1 MADFLRTGVWNQS
14 SGAVASGRRPGPRA
28 HGHERRA
35 AVAPLGERQAESGRI
50 GLLAFPWDQEA
61 L

>member
-1 MADFLRTGVWNQS
+1 MIWR
-14 SGAVASGRRPGPRA
+14 GRERPAPGSVRA